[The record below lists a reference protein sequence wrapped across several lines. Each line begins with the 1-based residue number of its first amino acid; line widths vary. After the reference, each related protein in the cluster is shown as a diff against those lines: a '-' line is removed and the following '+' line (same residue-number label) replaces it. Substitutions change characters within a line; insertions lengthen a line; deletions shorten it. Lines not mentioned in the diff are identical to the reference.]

1 MLTFIFVLLIPK
13 IFFISL
19 QCKTTRLPYRFS
31 ATKETG
37 IAWFHIPDRALL
49 PSYLFLILN
58 VDANSPLKS
67 PLGQVEEYTFKEIQL
82 CYRATA
88 LLPGIAGICF
98 VFLGQTAALL
108 KVSPCLFVS
117 KRNFILSCNECI
129 VLVGCLIDKCIYDL
143 ERTNFT
149 RIILA

>member
-1 MLTFIFVLLIPK
+1 MLVLLIPY
-13 IFFISL
+13 F
-19 QCKTTRLPYRFS
+19 
-31 ATKETG
+31 
-37 IAWFHIPDRALL
+37 
-49 PSYLFLILN
+49 LFLYNAILPIQIFRQRGKKGFRLDPPPDSTFLIGPFYHPISSLFWML
-58 VDANSPLKS
+58 VQTPLWKAHWVRLRS
-67 PLGQVEEYTFKEIQL
+67 KISGKFNCV
-82 CYRATA
+82 A

-143 ERTNFT
+143 ERTTFT